1 MKVKARCPGLED
13 NFAGGKER
21 CVSLYGGRA
30 EEKAVC
36 LMLFLF
42 AYLPGYAFGQA
53 GTTSKL
59 LRDGSVAKILL
70 LFDTK

>member
-1 MKVKARCPGLED
+1 MP
-13 NFAGGKER
+13 
-21 CVSLYGGRA
+21 LYGGRA

-53 GTTSKL
+53 GTPSKL
-59 LRDGSVAKILL
+59 LWDGSVAKILL